1 MNLEAAI
8 FMFCAWGFTFGLL
21 AFCIV
26 KLINSPNHNFN
37 KPEDMDDDE

>member
-21 AFCIV
+21 GFCIF
-26 KLINSPNHNFN
+26 KLINSPDQNFN
-37 KPEDMDDDE
+37 NEEFIDHE